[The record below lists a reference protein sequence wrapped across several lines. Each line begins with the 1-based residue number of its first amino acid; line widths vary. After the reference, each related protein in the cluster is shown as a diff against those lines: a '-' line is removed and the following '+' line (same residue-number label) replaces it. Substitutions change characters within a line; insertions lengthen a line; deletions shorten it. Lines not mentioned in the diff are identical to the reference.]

1 MSGTDD
7 GGLLEVRHLTAAY
20 GAIEAL
26 SDVSLHVR
34 AGEIVALVGPN
45 GAGKSTLLRTI
56 SGVLKPRRGEIVFDA
71 MSVGGRSPPFMVRHG
86 LVHIPEGRQIL
97 KRMTVLD
104 NLLMGAFVRSDAAVR
119 SDLQAV
125 LHRFPRLRERGEM
138 AAGALSGGEQQMLAI
153 GRALMARPRLLMMDE
168 PSLGLAPVLVTEV
181 FHLVQELKDQGIT
194 ILLVE
199 QNARQ
204 ALRIADRA
212 YVLETGRIALEGPS
226 DELLGSRLLQESYL
240 GVS

>member
-1 MSGTDD
+1 MIDRAAC
-7 GGLLEVRHLTAAY
+7 LLDIRHLTAAY

-26 SDVSLHVR
+26 SDVSLEVR
-34 AGEIVALVGPN
+34 PGEIVALVGPN

-56 SGVLKPRRGEIVFDA
+56 SGILKPRRGEIVFDG
-71 MSVGGRSPPFMVRHG
+71 MSVGGRSAPFMVRHG

-97 KRMTVLD
+97 KRMSVME
-104 NLLMGAFVRSDAAVR
+104 NLLMGAFVRNDAVVGADAEGV
-119 SDLQAV
+119 LQ
-125 LHRFPRLRERGEM
+125 RFPRLRERAQV
-138 AAGALSGGEQQMLAI
+138 AAGSLSGGEQQMLAI

-168 PSLGLAPVLVTEV
+168 PSLGLAPVVVAEV
-181 FHLVQELKDQGIT
+181 FHLVQELKGRGIT

-204 ALRIADRA
+204 ALRVADRA
-212 YVLETGRIALEGPS
+212 YVLETGRIALEGSS
-226 DELLGSRLLQESYL
+226 DELLDSRHLQESYL

>member
-1 MSGTDD
+1 MTD
-7 GGLLEVRHLTAAY
+7 GAACLLDIRHLTAAY

-26 SDVSLHVR
+26 SDVSLEVR

-56 SGVLKPRRGEIVFDA
+56 SGILKPRRGEIVFDGVS
-71 MSVGGRSPPFMVRHG
+71 MGGRPAPFMVRRG

-97 KRMTVLD
+97 KRMTVME
-104 NLLMGAFVRSDAAVR
+104 NLLMGAFVRSDGDVN
-119 SDLQAV
+119 SDVEGV
-125 LHRFPRLRERGEM
+125 LRRFPRLRERAQVAG
-138 AAGALSGGEQQMLAI
+138 GALSGGEQQMLAI

-168 PSLGLAPVLVTEV
+168 PSLGLAPVVVAEV
-181 FHLVQELKDQGIT
+181 FHLVQELKDGGIT

-212 YVLETGRIALEGPS
+212 YVLETGRIALEGAS
-226 DELLGSRLLQESYL
+226 DELLGSRHLQQSYL

>member
-1 MSGTDD
+1 MTVSDPP
-7 GGLLEVRHLTAAY
+7 LLDVRHVTAAY

-26 SDVSLHVR
+26 SDVSLHVNI
-34 AGEIVALVGPN
+34 GEIVALVGPN

-56 SGVLKPRRGEIVFDA
+56 SGVLKPRQGEILFEA
-71 MSVGGRSPPFMVRHG
+71 MSIGGRAPPFMVRHG
-86 LVHIPEGRQIL
+86 LVQIPEGRQIL
-97 KRMTVLD
+97 KRMSVLE
-104 NLLMGAFVRSDAAVR
+104 NLLMGAFVRNDAQVDV
-119 SDLQAV
+119 DLEGI
-125 LHRFPRLRERGEM
+125 LERFPRLRERGQQS
-138 AAGALSGGEQQMLAI
+138 AGSLSGGEQQMLAI

-181 FHLVQELKDQGIT
+181 FHLVRQLKEQGIT

-212 YVLETGRIALEGPS
+212 YVLETGRVAMEGTS
-226 DELLGSRLLQESYL
+226 DALLGSRHLQESYL
-240 GVS
+240 GVN